1 MSTTRNTKVIRVSPE
16 RAYQAF
22 TSAEALETWQ
32 APGDMTGKVH
42 RFTLEEGGGYEMS
55 LFYPET
61 ENEPRGKTGAKE
73 DRYSARF
80 EVLEP
85 GKRIVE
91 AIRFDSADA
100 RFQGE
105 MTLEVCFESVGL
117 DSTRVTMIF
126 KDIPEGIR
134 PEDNEKGTELSLQK
148 LEKYLLGK
156 D

>member
-1 MSTTRNTKVIRVSPE
+1 MSTTHNTKVIRATPE
-16 RAYQAF
+16 KVYRAF
-22 TSAEALETWQ
+22 TSPEALETWL

-42 RFTLEEGGGYEMS
+42 RFALQEGGGYEMS

-61 ENEPRGKTGAKE
+61 EKEQRGKTGAKE

-91 AIRFDSADA
+91 VIRFDTPDA
-100 RFQGE
+100 QLQGE
-105 MTLEVCFESVGL
+105 MTLEVRFEPVGEE
-117 DSTRVTMIF
+117 STSVTMVF
-126 KDIPEGIR
+126 ENVPEGIR

-148 LEKYLLGK
+148 LEKYLLEKG
-156 D
+156 